1 MKMSD
6 LLKCKKSL
14 DKVSPTFCVAKWK
27 QVTIHLESGL
37 THSCHHPSP
46 HLIPLHELKDN
57 VTALHNTN
65 YKKSMRKLML
75 EGKIVPECEYCN
87 RIERSSK
94 DEISDRIY
102 KSHEKWAIDQIPEI
116 VSNSW
121 DYDVFPTYLE
131 VSFSGQC
138 NCKCMYCSSTYSS
151 SWVQEIKKYGA
162 YPTKTSNRSF
172 RNTPQPLFTDN
183 SDNPYLKAFWKWW
196 PDLYN
201 KLRVFRITGGEP
213 LLDKN
218 TFEILDFVI
227 DNIKTDLILDINSNL
242 SISPNIFEKFIEKV
256 KIITDKKMKF
266 GLYTS
271 CESVGKQTEYIRY
284 GMNYN
289 KWLDNC
295 WKYLREVP
303 FGELIVMSTFNIL
316 SITSFKDFLKDM
328 LELKKEFPFRV
339 FVDIPFLM
347 NPTYLQANIITKDF
361 LPYIEECITYMY
373 KNLIIP
379 GWPALT
385 GNGFYDHEV
394 SKLKRIYLMVKE
406 NPEDKKCS
414 NNRKDFYLFINEY
427 DNRRG
432 TNFLETFPK
441 YEKFYNECK
450 NIED

>member
-1 MKMSD
+1 MEMSD
-6 LLKCKKSL
+6 LLECRKSL
-14 DKVSPTFCVAKWK
+14 DKVSPTFCIAKWK
-27 QVTIHLESGL
+27 QVTVHLESGL

-46 HLIPLHELKDN
+46 HVIPLHELKDN
-57 VTALHNTN
+57 VTALHNTM

-75 EGKIVPECEYCN
+75 EGEIVAECEYCN
-87 RIERSSK
+87 RIERNSK
-94 DEISDRIY
+94 DNISDRVY
-102 KSHEKWAIDQIPEI
+102 KSNEKWAIDQIPEI
-116 VSNSW
+116 VSNPW

-131 VSFSGQC
+131 VSFSGKC
-138 NCKCMYCSSTYSS
+138 NCKCMYCSSTYS
-151 SWVQEIKKYGA
+151 
-162 YPTKTSNRSF
+162 
-172 RNTPQPLFTDN
+172 
-183 SDNPYLKAFWKWW
+183 

-227 DNIKTDLILDINSNL
+227 DNIKPDLILDINSNL
-242 SISPNIFEKFIEKV
+242 SISSNIFNRFIEKV

-284 GMNYN
+284 GMDYN

-303 FGELIVMSTFNIL
+303 LGELIVMSTFNIL
-316 SITSFKDFLKDM
+316 SITSFKDFLKDI
-328 LELKKEFPFRV
+328 LELKKEFPLRV

-347 NPTYLQANIITKDF
+347 NPLYLQSDIITKDF
-361 LPYIEECITYMY
+361 LPYIERCVTYMY

-379 GWPALT
+379 GWPPLT

-394 SKLKRIYLMVKE
+394 SKLKRIYHIVKGKIE
-406 NPEDKKCS
+406 NKDCLRD
-414 NNRKDFYLFINEY
+414 RKDFYLFINEY
-427 DNRRG
+427 DKRRG
-432 TNFLETFPK
+432 TNFLETFPE

-450 NIED
+450 NIEG